1 MRKPSEYLP
10 VALKGLRSRL
20 MPDCSETLC
29 HAGRSAEVTRVG
41 TTSRGEDAL
50 DGSDIAEGV
59 RVLASASDF
68 PELLKGSLVSLSGR
82 RHIVT
87 GARTD
92 PAAATLSVGL
102 SAALDDVRVA
112 YSRPGTKVRFPLDA
126 LAVESDVIEPVS
138 DAFAPTASRAWF
150 VAVSADQWTEP
161 TGPQVGDALTLDGA
175 NLRVASVAKRDG
187 FWILTARARR

>member
-10 VALKGLRSRL
+10 AAVKGLRSRL

-29 HAGRSAEVTRVG
+29 HAGRSAVVTRVG
-41 TTSRGEDAL
+41 SLSRGEDAL
-50 DGSDIAEGV
+50 TDSDLSEGV
-59 RVLASASDF
+59 RVVALAIDF
-68 PELLKGSLVSLSGR
+68 PELSKGSLVSLSGKR
-82 RHIVT
+82 RIVT
-87 GARTD
+87 SARTD
-92 PAAATLSVGL
+92 PAAASMVVGM
-102 SAALDDVRVA
+102 SAAMDDVRVA
-112 YSRPGTKVRFPLDA
+112 YSRPGTQIRFPLDA

-150 VAVSADQWTEP
+150 VAVSADQWPEP